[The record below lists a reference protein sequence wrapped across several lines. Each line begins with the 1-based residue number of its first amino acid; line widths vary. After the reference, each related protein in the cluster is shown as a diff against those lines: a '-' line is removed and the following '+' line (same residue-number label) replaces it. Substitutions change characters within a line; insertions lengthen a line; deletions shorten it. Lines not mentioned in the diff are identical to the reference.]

1 MTAIPNATCISQNKS
16 SDSHDK
22 FSDKLIQNLI
32 GLKKFCIQA
41 KITVIGPGNIL
52 GQLTP
57 WGDSTIQVL
66 NLGSLPSSS
75 QAPTCTSIYLQTSL
89 SASYW

>member
-1 MTAIPNATCISQNKS
+1 MYACTAITDFLLSPVTAVPSATCISQNKS
-16 SDSHDK
+16 SDSCDK

-41 KITVIGPGNIL
+41 KTTVIHPGNTL

-57 WGDSTIQVL
+57 
-66 NLGSLPSSS
+66 
-75 QAPTCTSIYLQTSL
+75 
-89 SASYW
+89 

>member
-1 MTAIPNATCISQNKS
+1 MTAIPNATCTSQNKS

-41 KITVIGPGNIL
+41 KITVIGPGNTL

-57 WGDSTIQVL
+57 
-66 NLGSLPSSS
+66 
-75 QAPTCTSIYLQTSL
+75 
-89 SASYW
+89 